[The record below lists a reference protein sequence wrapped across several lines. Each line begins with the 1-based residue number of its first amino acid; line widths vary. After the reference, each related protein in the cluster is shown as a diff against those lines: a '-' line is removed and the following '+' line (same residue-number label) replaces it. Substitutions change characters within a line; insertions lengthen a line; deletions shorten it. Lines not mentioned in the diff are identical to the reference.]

1 MLSLISERTHGL
13 CDGIRRREFLTIGGL
28 GFGGLSMPQIL
39 QAQSASGSGSKK
51 AIIMVLLAG
60 GPSHQD
66 LFDLKTAAPKEFRGE
81 FHPIPTTVPGI
92 DICEHLPL
100 MAGMMDKFAIIRS
113 VVGAQPSHRLFQ
125 CHTGRTRSDYWPS
138 IGSTISKLQGARE
151 PGVPPFVG
159 LAPTPRYYRWGDPG
173 QFGFLGPAHG
183 PMRARGSAR
192 SNMLLNVP
200 LERLRDRHQLVSS
213 LDQFRRDVDADPAL
227 EGFDSFRRQA
237 FGVLTSSKLVEALDF
252 EKENPRVRE
261 RYGRGSLDFIVDGPP
276 LYNEHFLVARRLVEA
291 GVRCVTLS
299 FGRWDTHAD
308 ADFDRVSNFETL
320 RNFLPQL
327 DIAVTA
333 LVQDLH
339 DRGMDKDVS
348 VVVWGE
354 FGRTPKINDRGG
366 RDHWPNVSCAL
377 LAGGGMRTGQVI
389 GATDRIGGEAAGRP
403 VTFQE
408 VLATLYRNVGINAAK
423 TTVTDHSGRPQYLVD
438 DNTQPISELI

>member
-1 MLSLISERTHGL
+1 M
-13 CDGIRRREFLTIGGL
+13 
-28 GFGGLSMPQIL
+28 
-39 QAQSASGSGSKK
+39 
-51 AIIMVLLAG
+51 
-60 GPSHQD
+60 
-66 LFDLKTAAPKEFRGE
+66 
-81 FHPIPTTVPGI
+81 
-92 DICEHLPL
+92 
-100 MAGMMDKFAIIRS
+100 
-113 VVGAQPSHRLFQ
+113 
-125 CHTGRTRSDYWPS
+125 
-138 IGSTISKLQGARE
+138 
-151 PGVPPFVG
+151 
-159 LAPTPRYYRWGDPG
+159 
-173 QFGFLGPAHG
+173 
-183 PMRARGSAR
+183 
-192 SNMLLNVP
+192 
-200 LERLRDRHQLVSS
+200 
-213 LDQFRRDVDADPAL
+213 
-227 EGFDSFRRQA
+227 
-237 FGVLTSSKLVEALDF
+237 
-252 EKENPRVRE
+252 
-261 RYGRGSLDFIVDGPP
+261 
-276 LYNEHFLVARRLVEA
+276 
-291 GVRCVTLS
+291 TLS

-377 LAGGGMRTGQVI
+377 LAGGGMRTGQAI

-408 VLATLYRNVGINAAK
+408 VLATLYRNIGINAAK